1 MATNGSTG
9 NEAIFNNSGGQVTLN
24 VTGGTILTFR
34 NGVASTTTIVSLS
47 MLTVTGLKD
56 GTEVRVYSTGTT
68 TELGIETVTSTVN
81 NRFFTF
87 FTNWTVVDIS
97 T

>member
-1 MATNGSTG
+1 
-9 NEAIFNNSGGQVTLN
+9 
-24 VTGGTILTFR
+24 
-34 NGVASTTTIVSLS
+34 

-87 FTNWTVVDIS
+87 FINWTVVDIS